1 MDKTDFFAYL
11 KTAGDRVLGY
21 LRQSDVARFFQ
32 PSIIEQT
39 VWAYPE
45 RSAKRLRPAVLMM
58 AAGCMGGAAKEE
70 QAIPAAAGVELFHTW
85 TLVHDDLIDNDSMRR
100 FAPTAHV
107 QAADTALRELP
118 LSPELAAEFGRDVA
132 ILAGDVQHGWS
143 VTAFTDCALRSG
155 ADPALV
161 LRIIRCLQSYVLG
174 NLIGGETLDVQY
186 GMTHAV
192 ETLDLSEDEIEHMLW
207 LKTGVLYEFAG
218 WAGAVI
224 GSGRYVPIEKQDPS
238 SPAEEAILAVRSF
251 TSNCGTA
258 FQLQDD
264 ILGIVGNEADL
275 GKPVGSDIREGKQTI
290 IVHEALKKASPVQK
304 EKILSVLGNK
314 EASEED
320 VSEVAALFDELEGV
334 KRANERAL
342 GYIENARQN
351 LPHIP
356 DGPHK
361 ELLHFWADFMINRA
375 V

>member
-1 MDKTDFFAYL
+1 
-11 KTAGDRVLGY
+11 
-21 LRQSDVARFFQ
+21 
-32 PSIIEQT
+32 
-39 VWAYPE
+39 
-45 RSAKRLRPAVLMM
+45 
-58 AAGCMGGAAKEE
+58 
-70 QAIPAAAGVELFHTW
+70 
-85 TLVHDDLIDNDSMRR
+85 MRR

-290 IVHEALKKASPVQK
+290 IVHEALKKAS
-304 EKILSVLGNK
+304 
-314 EASEED
+314 
-320 VSEVAALFDELEGV
+320 ALAGDIIGQA
-334 KRANERAL
+334 ANEKNKDK
-342 GYIENARQN
+342 GKVVN
-351 LPHIP
+351 LA
-356 DGPHK
+356 DHK
-361 ELLHFWADFMINRA
+361 R
-375 V
+375 